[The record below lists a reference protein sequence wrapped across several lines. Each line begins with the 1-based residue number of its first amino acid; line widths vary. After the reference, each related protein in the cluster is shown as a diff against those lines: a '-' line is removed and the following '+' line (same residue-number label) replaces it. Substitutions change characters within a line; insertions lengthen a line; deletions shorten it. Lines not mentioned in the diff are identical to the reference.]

1 MSVMSTTSAIDDS
14 ISTEFVSANGLRF
27 EVDMCGDQSSKN
39 LAICLHGF
47 PEHSVSWRNQLP
59 MLAALGYKAWAPN
72 MRGYGN
78 SSIPPDKKDYAIE
91 NLLADVAALIDAAEC
106 DETIL
111 LAHDWGA
118 VIAWYFAIREV
129 RPLSKLV
136 VCNVPH
142 PAAAA
147 ENAGWSQLKKSWYI
161 LFFQIP
167 GLPEWLISQRGPAV
181 GQAIQDSSS
190 RPEMYSSDVLALY
203 SQNAVRSGGLKAMI
217 NYYRQ
222 LIFGGGAKRQKDL
235 GFPIIQT
242 PTLICWGEDDLAL
255 TKETTYGTDKWVKDF
270 TIRYLPRIS
279 HWVQQDAPVEVNAM
293 IKAFILEEPVPMMRW
308 EATLVAPD

>member
-1 MSVMSTTSAIDDS
+1 MSTTSAIDDS
-14 ISTEFVSANGLRF
+14 ISTEFVLANGLRF
-27 EVDMCGDQSSKN
+27 EVDMCGDQSSKK

-78 SSIPPDKKDYAIE
+78 SSMPPDKKDYAIE

-136 VCNVPH
+136 ICNVPH

-242 PTLICWGEDDLAL
+242 PTLMCWGEDDLAL
-255 TKETTYGTDKWVKDF
+255 TKETTYGTDKWVEDF